1 MGHNIQWRY
10 QEISYVKF
18 PLGRLKATIKFKGS
32 PTLELGLPVRW
43 TRFQIRP
50 VRTGLPLLGRGRDCF
65 FSSPG

>member
-50 VRTGLPLLGRGRDCF
+50 VLLFKQSRVR
-65 FSSPG
+65 